1 MDFMTFLGAPIIYKE
16 GLKEK
21 LEERIVGLIVVDY
34 IPSNDCI
41 RVTITNRGFI
51 FKYAVYETSEKIN
64 NGVSSVTIANE
75 ICKAYTRQIYRTF
88 FKK

>member
-1 MDFMTFLGAPIIYKE
+1 MDFLTFMGAPIIYKE

-21 LEERIVGLIVVDY
+21 LEARITGLIAVDY
-34 IPSNDCI
+34 IPLKDCI

-51 FKYAVYETSEKIN
+51 FKYTVYETSDKIN
-64 NGVSSVTIANE
+64 HCVSSDTIANE
-75 ICKAYTRQIYRTF
+75 ICKAYIRQITRTF

>member
-16 GLKEK
+16 GLKAK
-21 LEERIVGLIVVDY
+21 LEARITGLIAADY
-34 IPSNDCI
+34 IPLKDCI

-51 FKYAVYETSEKIN
+51 FKYTVYETSDKIN
-64 NGVSSVTIANE
+64 HCVSSDTIANA
-75 ICKAYTRQIYRTF
+75 ICKAYTRQIFRTF

>member
-16 GLKEK
+16 GLKAK
-21 LEERIVGLIVVDY
+21 LEARITGMIAADY
-34 IPSNDCI
+34 IPLKDCI

-51 FKYAVYETSEKIN
+51 FKYTVYETSDKIN
-64 NGVSSVTIANE
+64 HCVSSDTIANE
-75 ICKAYTRQIYRTF
+75 ICNAYTRQISRTF

>member
-1 MDFMTFLGAPIIYKE
+1 MDFLTFQGAPILYTE

-21 LEERIVGLIVVDY
+21 LEARIIGTIVVDY
-34 IPSNDCI
+34 FPIKDCI

-51 FKYAVYETSEKIN
+51 FKYTVYEASDKIN
-64 NGVSSVTIANE
+64 HCVSSDTIANE
-75 ICKAYTRQIYRTF
+75 IFKAYIRQINRTF

>member
-16 GLKEK
+16 GLKAK
-21 LEERIVGLIVVDY
+21 LEARITGLITVDY
-34 IPSNDCI
+34 IPLKDCI

-51 FKYAVYETSEKIN
+51 FKYTVYETSDKIN
-64 NGVSSVTIANE
+64 HCVSSDTIANE
-75 ICKAYTRQIYRTF
+75 ICKAYARQISRTF

>member
-16 GLKEK
+16 GLKAK
-21 LEERIVGLIVVDY
+21 LEARITGLIAIDY
-34 IPSNDCI
+34 IPLKDCI

-51 FKYAVYETSEKIN
+51 FKYTVYETSDKIN
-64 NGVSSVTIANE
+64 HCVSSDTIANE
-75 ICKAYTRQIYRTF
+75 ICKAYTRQISRTF

>member
-16 GLKEK
+16 GLKAK
-21 LEERIVGLIVVDY
+21 LEARITGMIAADY
-34 IPSNDCI
+34 IPLKDCI

-51 FKYAVYETSEKIN
+51 FKYTVYETSDKIN
-64 NGVSSVTIANE
+64 HCVSSDTIANE
-75 ICKAYTRQIYRTF
+75 ICNSYTRQIARTF